1 VPEDVGRLGPSE
13 TAATRPRSRQLV
25 TSDSALTLA
34 VVGCGAMTRDVHL
47 PALSECAE
55 FRLAGLVDARI
66 DFALQLGEQFG
77 VDWTASNHADA
88 VGRVDAVL
96 LALPNHLHAPVAIDF
111 LEAGVHT
118 LVEKPMALTAADCDR
133 MIDAAERSGAV
144 LAVALNRR
152 LFHSNRFVRTLVE
165 TRAFGRARAFRVSGE
180 GLYPWPMRSAYRYDP
195 TFAGGGI
202 LADTGIH
209 VLDLLC
215 WWFGDCTSVEYADD
229 SEGGVEAEC
238 HIELVFACDVSGDVV
253 LSRARDVPSEF
264 WFEFER
270 GKLTFQNA
278 GSEPSPRCRLV
289 AADREWEPIGE
300 HGAVGPPTTRREIFR
315 RQFADFAAAIRTGC
329 EPSVSGREGR
339 RSVELMERCYASRRQ
354 LQYPWERAG

>member
-1 VPEDVGRLGPSE
+1 V
-13 TAATRPRSRQLV
+13 
-25 TSDSALTLA
+25 LTLA

-47 PALSECAE
+47 PLLSECAE

-66 DFALQLGEQFG
+66 DFARQLGDQFA
-77 VDWTASNHADA
+77 VDWIAGSHAEA

-96 LALPNHLHAPVAIDF
+96 LALPNHLHAAVAIDF

-118 LVEKPMALTAADCDR
+118 LVEKPMALTATDCDR
-133 MIDAAERSGAV
+133 MIAAAEQTGAV

-152 LFHSNRFVRTLVE
+152 LFPSNRLVRTLVE
-165 TRAFGRARAFRVSGE
+165 TRRFGRARAFRMSGE

-209 VLDLLC
+209 ALDLLC
-215 WWFGDCTSVEYADD
+215 WWFGDCASVEYLDD
-229 SEGGVEAEC
+229 AEGGVEAEC
-238 HIELVFACDVSGDVV
+238 RIELVFAGDVAGDVV
-253 LSRARDVPSEF
+253 LSRVRDVPSEF
-264 WFEFER
+264 RLEFES
-270 GKLTFQNA
+270 GTLTFQNA

-289 AADREWEPIGE
+289 AADQDWEPIGE
-300 HGAVGPPTTRREIFR
+300 RGAVGPPTTRREIFR
-315 RQFADFAAAIRTGC
+315 RQFADFATSIRTGR

-339 RSVELMERCYASRRQ
+339 RSVELMERCYAARRQ
-354 LQYPWERAG
+354 LHYPWEPAG